1 MAKACSSRLVRWNWK
16 GEPGPRIQSRRKER
30 EVNGLY
36 DLCEPACESGTPQK
50 SEVTRV
56 ERGDE
61 PVTIG
66 LDTTAGLEDN
76 WSAGIFFDRL
86 RN

>member
-36 DLCEPACESGTPQK
+36 DLCEPACDSGTPQK

-66 LDTTAGLEDN
+66 LDTTAGLQDK
-76 WSAGIFFDRL
+76 WSAGNLFDRL